1 MVPILPF
8 IASLMNIACRAQMRI
23 SRRRTSRKMPDV
35 TAAPPQRVYSTG
47 MTIALAGVLMFFMAL
62 VSAYIVRK
70 GFPNS
75 DWSSVSIPH
84 ILWLNTLILV
94 ASSFTLERSRK
105 LFAEEREGDFRHFW
119 NITIILGLFF
129 LAGQAIAWW

>member
-23 SRRRTSRKMPDV
+23 SRSRTSRKMPDV

-62 VSAYIVRK
+62 VSAYVVRK

-75 DWSSVSIPH
+75 DWRSLNFPR
-84 ILWLNTLILV
+84 ILWLNTTILLL
-94 ASSFTLERSRK
+94 SSITLEFSRHRR
-105 LFAEEREGDFRHFW
+105 AGGDEDGFRHW
-119 NITIILGLFF
+119 WCVTAILGLFF
-129 LAGQAIAWW
+129 LVGQTIAWR